1 MTIKVTNWHKGRD
14 HHQDGHHY
22 VHGQQGLFKVA
33 ASLPSLSK
41 WYIQF
46 PFTINFVFKSFL
58 QNQAK
63 SDLFILL
70 IFKTMLDLHSNSHF
84 QPRVAAII
92 FHFPND
98 VLNFHSHLFI
108 FSRFSLKPGQSWYFP
123 PVHFKSNNLF
133 AFKFASL
140 VHSYSYLVKSSLSKI
155 IFSKSTV
162 NLETVSFQTMVPSF
176 QTISFSLFVL
186 F

>member
-46 PFTINFVFKSFL
+46 PF
-58 QNQAK
+58 A
-63 SDLFILL
+63 
-70 IFKTMLDLHSNSHF
+70 
-84 QPRVAAII
+84 
-92 FHFPND
+92 
-98 VLNFHSHLFI
+98 LNFF
-108 FSRFSLKPGQSWYFP
+108 LKVFFKIR
-123 PVHFKSNNLF
+123 PVHFQSNNQF

-155 IFSKSTV
+155 IFSNHFSRPRLHLDTFHFHFDF
-162 NLETVSFQTMVPSF
+162 LF
-176 QTISFSLFVL
+176 SFSWLSLSPFSWSFL
-186 F
+186 SHFIFPNQGHISKILHIPKFPKSFHFPFYLKFSFTLHLPRPGSHQ

>member
-1 MTIKVTNWHKGRD
+1 MFMANKAFSKL
-14 HHQDGHHY
+14 
-22 VHGQQGLFKVA
+22 QQACLH
-33 ASLPSLSK
+33 
-41 WYIQF
+41 F
-46 PFTINFVFKSFL
+46 PNDIFNFHLQSISFL
-58 QNQAK
+58 KVFFKIRPN
-63 SDLFILL
+63 L
-70 IFKTMLDLHSNSHF
+70 ISSSSSFSKQCLICIQIRISSPEL
-84 QPRVAAII
+84 QLYI

-176 QTISFSLFVL
+176 QTISFSLVVL
-186 F
+186 FKLNFTFPF